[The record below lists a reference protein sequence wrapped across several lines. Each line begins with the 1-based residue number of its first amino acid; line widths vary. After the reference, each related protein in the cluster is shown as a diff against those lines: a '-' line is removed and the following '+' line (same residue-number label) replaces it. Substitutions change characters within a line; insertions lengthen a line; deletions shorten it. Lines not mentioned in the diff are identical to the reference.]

1 MELLRG
7 LTQQCLSSRE
17 RSSTGGAR
25 FVGLFGT
32 RDGMIHRLSW
42 RYLHSWWGIQIVG
55 QNKRLGHFHV
65 TIKKKSTKK

>member
-1 MELLRG
+1 M
-7 LTQQCLSSRE
+7 
-17 RSSTGGAR
+17 
-25 FVGLFGT
+25 GLFGT

-65 TIKKKSTKK
+65 TIKKKMYKKMIASSEVRTHASLETWDFTLVKES